1 MQVTVRLFAGVREAA
16 GSSTVE
22 VEVPARPFVSDIRR
36 ALSILLPQAEELLR
50 CSAMAV
56 DGEYAQDITP
66 VVAGSEVAVIPP
78 VSGG

>member
-16 GSSTVE
+16 GVTTVE
-22 VEVPARPFVSDIRR
+22 VEVPALPLVSDIRQ
-36 ALSILLPQAEELLR
+36 ALTVLLPEVEALLR

-66 VVAGSEVAVIPP
+66 VMAGSEVAVIPP